1 MNKRLKAAIAGL
13 AFVAGCE
20 VGIALQLAKMIRDY
34 ALKEKALS
42 EPLEVSEEE
51 IAAEQA
57 INEEL
62 DTAADTE
69 EICEED
75 TSVEDQNTVTR
86 EQKAQPS
93 QTERRTP
100 YGIQDHRRFKL

>member
-51 IAAEQA
+51 IVVPDRPD
-57 INEEL
+57 L
-62 DTAADTE
+62 TG
-69 EICEED
+69 CLL
-75 TSVEDQNTVTR
+75 
-86 EQKAQPS
+86 
-93 QTERRTP
+93 
-100 YGIQDHRRFKL
+100 F

>member
-1 MNKRLKAAIAGL
+1 MSKRFKAAMAGL

-20 VGIALQLAKMIRDY
+20 VGIALRLMKMIREY

-42 EPLEVSEEE
+42 EPLEATEEE

-62 DTAADTE
+62 DAAE
-69 EICEED
+69 AAQEIVEED
-75 TSVEDQNTVTR
+75 TSAEDEETIAGAEGAAFAN
-86 EQKAQPS
+86 
-93 QTERRTP
+93 
-100 YGIQDHRRFKL
+100 

>member
-1 MNKRLKAAIAGL
+1 MSKKFKAALAGL

-20 VGIALQLAKMIRDY
+20 VGIALQLVKMIRDY
-34 ALKEKALS
+34 TLKEKALN
-42 EPLEVSEEE
+42 EPLEASEEE

-62 DTAADTE
+62 DAAEAAGETF
-69 EICEED
+69 EED
-75 TSVEDQNTVTR
+75 AR
-86 EQKAQPS
+86 EQKAPPS
-93 QTERRTP
+93 PTERRTL

>member
-1 MNKRLKAAIAGL
+1 MSKKFKAALAEL

-20 VGIALQLAKMIRDY
+20 VGIALQLMKMIREY
-34 ALKEKALS
+34 TVKEKALN
-42 EPLEVSEEE
+42 EPLEASEEE

-69 EICEED
+69 ETCEED
-75 TSVEDQNTVTR
+75 TAEEGQLTVTG
-86 EQKAQPS
+86 
-93 QTERRTP
+93 TE
-100 YGIQDHRRFKL
+100 GAAFAN

>member
-1 MNKRLKAAIAGL
+1 MSKKFKAALAGL

-20 VGIALQLAKMIRDY
+20 VGIALQLMKMIREY
-34 ALKEKALS
+34 TVKEKALN
-42 EPLEVSEEE
+42 EPLEASEEE

-62 DTAADTE
+62 DT
-69 EICEED
+69 
-75 TSVEDQNTVTR
+75 R
-86 EQKAQPS
+86 EQKAPPS
-93 QTERRTP
+93 PTERRTL

>member
-34 ALKEKALS
+34 ALKEQALS

-75 TSVEDQNTVTR
+75 TSVEDQNTATG
-86 EQKAQPS
+86 
-93 QTERRTP
+93 TE
-100 YGIQDHRRFKL
+100 GAAFAN